1 MTAACFQQAR
11 SEGLKVSKFPDEL
24 KYTSSHEWVKLEEDG
39 TVTVGISD
47 HAQDALGDIV
57 FVELPEQDAQ
67 VSAKDE
73 IAVVESVKAASDIY
87 APITGEIVAINEK
100 LVDAP
105 ETVNSDPY
113 DEGWFFKI
121 RPDDENE
128 LADLLDAEAYKQIC
142 DEE

>member
-1 MTAACFQQAR
+1 M
-11 SEGLKVSKFPDEL
+11 SKFPDDL
-24 KYTSSHEWVKLEEDG
+24 KYTSSHEWVKVEEDG

-57 FVELPEQDAQ
+57 FVELPEPSAQ
-67 VSAKDE
+67 VSANDE
-73 IAVVESVKAASDIY
+73 VAVVESVKAASDIY
-87 APITGEIVAINEK
+87 APITGEIIAINDK

-113 DEGWFFKI
+113 DGGWFFKI
-121 RPDDENE
+121 KPDDENE
-128 LADLLDAEAYKQIC
+128 LAELLDVDAYKQIC